1 MANARIAVFPHRVRP
16 GWAERLHA
24 WLVPPRLSAQDLRKL
39 WRRRL
44 FVLFGGVVAIAAT
57 AAGSWWYVVSSRTI
71 STDDAYVNASVAD
84 ITPLVNGAVRDVRVH
99 DTQSVKRG
107 DVLVVID
114 PADVQIALAQSE
126 ANYAGAL
133 RRVRQVFAN
142 ADAAQAL
149 VAARQ
154 ADLKRAQL
162 DYSRRAALAT
172 TGAVSGDELT
182 MVKNALDTANAGLEA
197 AKGQLAA
204 QLALIQGRSVEDNPE
219 VLAAKA
225 ALDAAKLA
233 LSRTI
238 IRAPIDGIVAQRQVQ
253 IGQRVEVGMTLM
265 TVVPISQVYVDAN
278 FKEGQLRK
286 IHVGQPATLTS
297 DLYGSGVVFHGRVVG
312 VGGGTGSAFAL
323 IPAQNATGNWIKVV
337 QRLPVRIALY
347 PKELARHPL
356 RLGLSMVAS
365 ISADDEPASVKPGA
379 ALAAEKPAA
388 KPAIQ
393 SQARVSS
400 LKADEFVDPK
410 PAVEDTGSDPVQPHE
425 AAPPPTN
432 APRAQHEGFS
442 LQIGAYKSQSEA
454 DAAWRLFTRRHSMA
468 KLYRQTT
475 REVDLGARGVWYR
488 LKLGDFSDRNDAV
501 ALCGKLKADGGD
513 CFLAGAR

>member
-1 MANARIAVFPHRVRP
+1 MANARIAVFPHSARP

-24 WLVPPRLSAQDLRKL
+24 WFVPAGLSAQELRKL

-44 FVLFGGVVAIAAT
+44 FVVFGGAVAAAAI
-57 AAGSWWYVVSSRTI
+57 AAGSWWYLVSSRTI

-107 DVLVVID
+107 DALIVID
-114 PADVQIALAQSE
+114 PADVQIALAQAE

-142 ADAAQAL
+142 AEAAQAL
-149 VAARQ
+149 VAARL

-182 MVKNALDTANAGLEA
+182 MAKNALDTANAGLEA

-204 QLALIQGRSVEDNPE
+204 QLVLIQGRSVEDNPE

-286 IHVGQPATLTS
+286 IRVGQSATLTS
-297 DLYGSGVVFHGRVVG
+297 DLYGSGVVFHGRVAG

-337 QRLPVRIALY
+337 QRLPVRIALD
-347 PKELARHPL
+347 PKELAHHPL
-356 RLGLSMVAS
+356 RVGLSMVAS
-365 ISADDEPASVKPGA
+365 ISADDGPAVAGPGEA
-379 ALAAEKPAA
+379 VAAEKPAA
-388 KPAIQ
+388 KPTVPP
-393 SQARVSS
+393 QAHVPSP
-400 LKADEFVDPK
+400 KANESVDYK
-410 PAVEDTGSDPVQPHE
+410 PAAEDTSPDPVQSDESVP
-425 AAPPPTN
+425 ARTN
-432 APRAQHEGFS
+432 ASRAEHENFM
-442 LQIGAYKSQSEA
+442 LQIGAYKSQAQA
-454 DAAWRLFTRRHSMA
+454 DAAWQLFARRHSMA
-468 KLYRQTT
+468 RLYRPTT
-475 REVDLGARGVWYR
+475 VKIDLGTRGVWYR
-488 LKLGDFSDRNDAV
+488 LKLGEFSDWNDAM
-501 ALCGKLKADGGD
+501 AFCGKLKADGGD
-513 CFLAGAR
+513 CFLAR